1 MDVGPASSLA
11 MESGPATVTASS
23 SSADPTEIL
32 KKAPAKGI
40 LKNSSSFE
48 ANEQALQKKAHQM
61 RHKSMKWDEMNIL
74 ATHNPP
80 DKDYGFMKIDEPK
93 TPYHRHLS
101 EDEDETD
108 AVDAVDLAERL
119 KSSIV
124 EKPRKLSTSSVE
136 LPPDDSDDEEEET
149 PEAKAARLEFD
160 KKRKSHYNEFYAAKL
175 ARKLMEEEDDVEDE
189 NKSTSTPAEAS
200 PSTSSSTS

>member
-1 MDVGPASSLA
+1 
-11 MESGPATVTASS
+11 MEAGPATVVATSS
-23 SSADPTEIL
+23 GDPTEIL

-48 ANEQALQKKAHQM
+48 ANEQALQKKAHQQ

-101 EDEDETD
+101 DDEDETD
-108 AVDAVDLAERL
+108 AVDAKDLAERL

-124 EKPRKLSTSSVE
+124 DRPRKLSTSSVE
-136 LPPDDSDDEEEET
+136 LPPDDSEDEEET
-149 PEAKAARLEFD
+149 PEQKAARMEFD

-175 ARKLMEEEDDVEDE
+175 ARKLMEEEDEDDEGDEE
-189 NKSTSTPAEAS
+189 NQNKTMSALDEAAMSSASTS
-200 PSTSSSTS
+200 

>member
-1 MDVGPASSLA
+1 MDMMEAGPAIAATSS
-11 MESGPATVTASS
+11 G
-23 SSADPTEIL
+23 DPTEIL

-40 LKNSSSFE
+40 LKSSSSFE
-48 ANEQALQKKAHQM
+48 ASEQALQKKAHQM

-108 AVDAVDLAERL
+108 AVDATDLSERL
-119 KSSIV
+119 KASIV

-136 LPPDDSDDEEEET
+136 LPPDDESEEEEET
-149 PEAKAARLEFD
+149 PEEKAARMEFD

-175 ARKLMEEEDDVEDE
+175 ARKLMEEEEDDEE
-189 NKSTSTPAEAS
+189 ATGEAKAAS
-200 PSTSSSTS
+200 PMETSSQES

>member
-1 MDVGPASSLA
+1 MIAVPG
-11 MESGPATVTASS
+11 TTT
-23 SSADPTEIL
+23 DPTEIL

-48 ANEQALQKKAHQM
+48 ANEQALQKKAHQQ
-61 RHKSMKWDEMNIL
+61 RHKSMKWDELNIL

-93 TPYHRHLS
+93 TPYHRHMS

-108 AVDAVDLAERL
+108 AVDPQELAERL

-124 EKPRKLSTSSVE
+124 EKPRKLSVCSVD
-136 LPPDDSDDEEEET
+136 LPPSEDDSDEEET
-149 PEAKAARLEFD
+149 PEQKAARLEFD

-175 ARKLMEEEDDVEDE
+175 ARKLMEEEDEDDDE
-189 NKSTSTPAEAS
+189 DKCTTSAVPDTTADPPPTNSTTMDREG
-200 PSTSSSTS
+200 PSTSC